1 MAENMGKWPSG
12 HGRLTKIRL
21 SDGCGGKTNT
31 TAAQFEYD
39 RHGFE
44 GYLGNVRSS
53 ENGLKGENRMKMD
66 TNVRN
71 LTFNGSRLVHG

>member
-12 HGRLTKIRL
+12 HGQLTKIKL
-21 SDGCGGKTNT
+21 SDGCGGKTIT

-44 GYLGNVRSS
+44 GYLGNV
-53 ENGLKGENRMKMD
+53 GLAMD
-66 TNVRN
+66 TTLQSSCREV
-71 LTFNGSRLVHG
+71 GRLSGKKRDPR